1 MMIFFCKLT
10 KLDHQGVK
18 RDWLHDILYPC
29 TNKILFETILTMSWL
44 NVTDLSKT
52 KQTTVRSINILCHK
66 IWLTISYCNEYI
78 LILCQLALLKFV
90 FVKCWMLHDAEN
102 ILFPVTIS
110 HIDFLLLV
118 IDILCDEP
126 STSVQI
132 HIWVLL
138 FAFLLSN

>member
-102 ILFPVTIS
+102 ILNNNFETQIPRVLMIS
-110 HIDFLLLV
+110 IILKPKFQGFL
-118 IDILCDEP
+118 
-126 STSVQI
+126 
-132 HIWVLL
+132 W
-138 FAFLLSN
+138 